1 MYFKMQFLIGISF
14 TSKKAAW
21 AIDMFQIV
29 SSYYYYFVFN
39 FFSPLPCKKKEQTKK
54 IIKIF
59 FKNAEKRI
67 K

>member
-14 TSKKAAW
+14 TSKKAAG

-39 FFSPLPCKKKEQTKK
+39 FFFPLPCKKKEQTKK
-54 IIKIF
+54 II
-59 FKNAEKRI
+59 
-67 K
+67 

>member
-14 TSKKAAW
+14 TSKKAAG

-39 FFSPLPCKKKEQTKK
+39 FSFQLPRKKNKQRKLSRYFSKMQ
-54 IIKIF
+54 
-59 FKNAEKRI
+59 KRI